1 MRLPTIREMAASWGI
16 GPRTVQLAVSEAVR
30 EGRLETRQG
39 SGIWPLGAR
48 PETAEPPVRMDA
60 MRLSERIRTQIGIG
74 ALASGQW
81 LPAPKDCARDHGL
94 HPSTVRKAFGLLE
107 AGGAVQR
114 QGRGWKVSMP
124 EPKGGGNASLL
135 LCIGAGDERGNLRMD
150 SDREWEFWREIQ
162 AEAVRCGLEPRL
174 MPWSGRL
181 VVPAGALGAVVST
194 WHLPDSTPLLDGLMR
209 AGLPA
214 AVWVANHEILPG
226 KRYRQARTL
235 WFHDQAFGKEA
246 GLVMGR
252 HVSGLGHRKIAW
264 ISPFHGS
271 TWSQNRLDG
280 LRKGL
285 SAEPGIELF
294 EAVGPWVSE
303 WDVQKD
309 VHLDPQVLGRIDL
322 KGLDCRRELA
332 RIATPL
338 VEAVTRGRALESF
351 GPRLEAALASGATLW
366 IAGSDLAA
374 LWCLHWLEGKGMRV
388 PEDLS
393 LAAFDDTREATRL
406 GLASLRFDVQGMGR
420 AMLRQIL
427 SSRQPHNRLTRYD
440 GAVMVRASLRRAGAA
455 AAAL

>member
-1 MRLPTIREMAASWGI
+1 
-16 GPRTVQLAVSEAVR
+16 
-30 EGRLETRQG
+30 
-39 SGIWPLGAR
+39 
-48 PETAEPPVRMDA
+48 MDA
-60 MRLSERIRTQIGIG
+60 IRLSERIRTQIGIG

-81 LPAPKDCARDHGL
+81 LPAPKDSAREHGI
-94 HPSTVRKAFGLLE
+94 HPSTVRRAYGLLE
-107 AGGAVQR
+107 AKGVLQR
-114 QGRGWKVSMP
+114 QGRGWKVSLP
-124 EPKGGGNASLL
+124 EPIGSNGAGLL
-135 LCIGAGDERGNLRMD
+135 LCIGAQDERGNLRMD

-162 AEAVRCGLEPRL
+162 AEAVRCGLVPRL
-174 MPWSGRL
+174 MPWNGRL
-181 VVPAGALGAVVST
+181 SVPEGALGAVVST

-271 TWSQNRLDG
+271 SWSRNRLAG

-322 KGLDCRRELA
+322 GGIDCHRELA
-332 RIATPL
+332 RIAYPL
-338 VEAVTRGRALESF
+338 VEAVTRQRSLESF
-351 GPRLEAALASGATLW
+351 GPRLQEALDSGATLW
-366 IAGSDLAA
+366 VAGSDLAA
-374 LWCLHWLEGKGMRV
+374 LWCLHWLDGKGVRV

-420 AMLRQIL
+420 AMLRQVL
-427 SSRQPHNRLTRYD
+427 SSRQSHSRLTRYD
-440 GAVMVRASLRRAGAA
+440 GTVMARASLRRAGAA